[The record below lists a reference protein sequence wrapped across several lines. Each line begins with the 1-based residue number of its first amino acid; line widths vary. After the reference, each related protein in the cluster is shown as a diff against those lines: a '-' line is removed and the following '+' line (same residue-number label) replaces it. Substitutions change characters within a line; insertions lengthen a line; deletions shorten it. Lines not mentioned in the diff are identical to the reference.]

1 LCLNQLKYLIVVILL
16 FIIFSLGTAMFYL
29 VKGQGKSQN
38 TVRFLTVRV
47 ALSVVLF
54 LFIILAAKMGW
65 IEPNQPVFINP

>member
-1 LCLNQLKYLIVVILL
+1 MKYLIVVILM
-16 FIIFSLGTAMFYL
+16 FIIFSLGSAMFYL

-65 IEPNQPVFINP
+65 IEPNQPVFLNP

>member
-1 LCLNQLKYLIVVILL
+1 MKYLIVVILL
-16 FIIFSLGTAMFYL
+16 FIVFSLGSAMFYL

-54 LFIILAAKMGW
+54 LFILLAAKMGW
-65 IEPNQPVFINP
+65 IEPNQPVFLKP

>member
-1 LCLNQLKYLIVVILL
+1 MKYLIVVILL
-16 FIIFSLGTAMFYL
+16 FIVFSLGSAMFYL

-47 ALSVVLF
+47 VLSVVLF

-65 IEPNQPVFINP
+65 IEAHSPYFLNP

>member
-1 LCLNQLKYLIVVILL
+1 MKYLIVVLLL
-16 FIIFSLGTAMFYL
+16 FIIFSLGSAMFYL

-65 IEPNQPVFINP
+65 IEPNQPVFMKP

>member
-1 LCLNQLKYLIVVILL
+1 
-16 FIIFSLGTAMFYL
+16 MFYL

-54 LFIILAAKMGW
+54 LFIITAAKMGW
-65 IEPNQPVFINP
+65 IEPNQPVFLKP

>member
-1 LCLNQLKYLIVVILL
+1 MKYLIVVILM
-16 FIIFSLGTAMFYL
+16 FIIFSLGSAMFYL
-29 VKGQGKSQN
+29 IKGQGKSQN

-65 IEPNQPVFINP
+65 IEPNQPVFLKP

>member
-1 LCLNQLKYLIVVILL
+1 MKYLIVVILL
-16 FIIFSLGTAMFYL
+16 FIIFSLGSAMFYL

-54 LFIILAAKMGW
+54 LFIIVAAKMGW
-65 IEPNQPVFINP
+65 IEPNQPVFMNPK

>member
-1 LCLNQLKYLIVVILL
+1 MKYLIVVILM
-16 FIIFSLGTAMFYL
+16 FIVFSLGSAMFYL

-54 LFIILAAKMGW
+54 LFILLAAKMGW
-65 IEPNQPVFINP
+65 IEPNQPVFLKP

>member
-1 LCLNQLKYLIVVILL
+1 MKYLIVVLLL
-16 FIIFSLGTAMFYL
+16 FILFSLGSAMFYL

-47 ALSVVLF
+47 VLSVVLF

-65 IEPNQPVFINP
+65 IEPNQPVFLKP

>member
-1 LCLNQLKYLIVVILL
+1 MKYLIVVILL

>member
-1 LCLNQLKYLIVVILL
+1 MLMKYLIVVILM
-16 FIIFSLGTAMFYL
+16 FIIFSLGSAMFYL
-29 VKGQGKSQN
+29 IKGQGKSQN

-65 IEPNQPVFINP
+65 IEPNQPVFLKP

>member
-1 LCLNQLKYLIVVILL
+1 MKYLIVIILL
-16 FIIFSLGTAMFYL
+16 FIIFSLGSAMFYL

-65 IEPNQPVFINP
+65 IEPNQPVFMKP

>member
-1 LCLNQLKYLIVVILL
+1 MKYIIVILLL
-16 FIIFSLGTAMFYL
+16 FIIFSLGSAMFYL

-47 ALSVVLF
+47 TLSVLLF

-65 IEPNQPVFINP
+65 IETHVPQFLNP